1 MENTNKE
8 LESRL
13 DSDKKVK
20 INNCISNDLETLK
33 RNYSILLDYVSEL
46 ESRLNKKNKII
57 EFLNRRLNYFE
68 MKENGEI

>member
-1 MENTNKE
+1 MENINKE
-8 LESRL
+8 LKLRL
-13 DSDKKVK
+13 DSDKNVK

-46 ESRLNKKNKII
+46 ESRLNKKNKVI
-57 EFLNRRLNYFE
+57 EFLNRRLHYFE